1 MSEITKEAILSELK
15 KRLDTPRGVLI
26 ADLLR
31 ERLGVPKDHTT
42 DDWLFFYKELAY
54 CIEGGLIKFF
64 YDFDM
69 KEFKES
75 FQQYIDVNFYLNH
88 LANKLI
94 LITPEGELWLSQ
106 QIINKELQSVKKSVD
121 ATTLSVKTLDKRS
134 LYIGLVIISV
144 AVITLIAIVLHL

>member
-1 MSEITKEAILSELK
+1 MPEITKEAILSELK
-15 KRLDTPRGVLI
+15 KRLDTPCGVLT

-106 QIINKELQSVKKSVD
+106 QTINKELQSVKKSVD

-134 LYIGLVIISV
+134 LYIGLAIISV

>member
-106 QIINKELQSVKKSVD
+106 QTINKELQSVKKSVD